1 MRLRF
6 FTEALA
12 VKFNVRA
19 GIGNKSLKGVFDL
32 SESLQFSG
40 LWAVILG
47 GSSGF
52 GFAAVGKLA
61 SHGMNIA
68 VLYRETS
75 AAEKSLKQQLIKIA
89 EANSITILPYNTNAL
104 DQAGRESFIKDFAA
118 IAPKHSVKLLLHSIA
133 RGNLK
138 PLADKVSPTGGDLEG
153 ALLSADDI
161 QLTSYAM
168 STSLLDWARLLLNAG
183 LFNNDGR
190 IIALTSEGAHKYWEG
205 YAAVSIA
212 KSSLESLAKYMAVE
226 FSVHGLKTNVIQAG
240 ITETTSFKK
249 IPGSEQLVELNTQRN
264 PFGRMTKPED
274 VSGVIYLLCTDEAKW
289 INGALIHV
297 DGGEHCR

>member
-1 MRLRF
+1 MD
-6 FTEALA
+6 
-12 VKFNVRA
+12 K
-19 GIGNKSLKGVFDL
+19 K
-32 SESLQFSG
+32 LQFSG

-52 GFAAVGKLA
+52 GFAAVEKLSA
-61 SHGMNIA
+61 HGMNVA
-68 VLYRETS
+68 ALYRETS
-75 AAEKSLKQQLIKIA
+75 AAEKLLKEKLNGIA
-89 EANSITILPYNTNAL
+89 EANSTTILPYNINAL
-104 DQAGRESFIKDFAA
+104 DQNGRASFIRNFAT
-118 IAPKHSVKLLLHSIA
+118 IGEKHSVKLLLHSIA

-138 PLADKVSPTGGDLEG
+138 PLIDMDKEVSPPTGGGVPIAIGIEG
-153 ALLSADDI
+153 AKAADDSYNLLSADDI

-168 STSLLDWARLLLNAG
+168 STSLLDWARSILQAG
-183 LFNNDGR
+183 LFHNDGR
-190 IIALTSEGAHKYWEG
+190 IIGITSEGAHKYWEG

-226 FSVHGLKTNVIQAG
+226 FSTQGLKTNIIQAG
-240 ITETTSFKK
+240 ITETTSFKL
-249 IPGSEQLVELNTQRN
+249 IPGHEKLVELNTKRN

-297 DGGEHCR
+297 DGGEHCK

>member
-1 MRLRF
+1 L
-6 FTEALA
+6 
-12 VKFNVRA
+12 
-19 GIGNKSLKGVFDL
+19 NKK
-32 SESLQFSG
+32 LQFSG

-52 GFAAVGKLA
+52 GFATVEKLSA
-61 SHGMNIA
+61 HGMNVA

-75 AAEKSLKQQLIKIA
+75 AAEKLLKEKFSTIA
-89 EANSITILPYNTNAL
+89 RSNSTTILPYNINAL
-104 DQAGRESFIKDFAA
+104 DTAGRASFMQEFTA
-118 IAPKHSVKLLLHSIA
+118 IAPMHSVKLLLHSIA

-138 PLADKVSPTGGDLEG
+138 PLIDVDKKVSPPTGGGDLEG
-153 ALLSADDI
+153 ANDAYSLLSAADI

-168 STSLLDWARLLLNAG
+168 STSLLDWTRSILQAD
-183 LFNNDGR
+183 LFHEDGR
-190 IIALTSEGAHKYWEG
+190 IISLTSEGAHKYWES

-226 FSVHGLKTNVIQAG
+226 FSAHGLKTNIIQAG
-240 ITETTSFKK
+240 ITETTSFKL
-249 IPGSEQLVELNTQRN
+249 IPGNEKLVELNTKRN